1 MFSEMDIH
9 RIKRDLRRA
18 KEQGDL
24 RKASEL
30 ANQLGHLCT
39 KHNKPEG
46 KTFYLD
52 FLCLTPG
59 EATLLFYQTQRAAVA
74 VASPIF
80 TISVFGSSFYSIGFG
95 LVYCM
100 HAPRVLDVPPRRSGH
115 QSEDERQ

>member
-1 MFSEMDIH
+1 MDIH
-9 RIKRDLRRA
+9 RLKRDLRRA

-52 FLCLTPG
+52 FLCLIPG

-95 LVYCM
+95 LRLFRILYAYAC
-100 HAPRVLDVPPRRSGH
+100 P
-115 QSEDERQ
+115 